1 MPRIRDLLNEL
12 KWKQGYTL
20 ENVEITYVHR
30 GAPKNRKIISGTDI
44 TEIGKS
50 FLYTNTA
57 TIPYHRISKISYNN
71 EIVYERHEKEISL

>member
-30 GAPKNRKIISGTDI
+30 GAPKNRKIISGADI

-50 FLYTNTA
+50 FLHTNTA
-57 TIPYHRISKISYNN
+57 AIPYHRISKISYNN
-71 EIVYERHEKEISL
+71 EIVYER